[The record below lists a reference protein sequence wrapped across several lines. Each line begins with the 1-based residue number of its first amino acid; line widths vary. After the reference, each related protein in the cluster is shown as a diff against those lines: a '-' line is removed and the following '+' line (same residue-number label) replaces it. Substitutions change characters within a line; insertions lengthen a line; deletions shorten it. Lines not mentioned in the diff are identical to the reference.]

1 MYNNEREAQKKE
13 IISKNN
19 LFTINTNYNSS
30 EINKVMKSSTNIF
43 THLSPLLTETL
54 TSFSN
59 PKINN
64 NLKTLISNNS
74 RNKYFQRN
82 KNSMKLLKQKSPI
95 NYLKTHSNFHSIDN
109 DIENEYLLGPKNP
122 PSIFDKNNLTSF
134 YKISGDLKNSNKSPE
149 EKLLRDKLF
158 EKYEIKKN
166 RYRNI
171 FKKNDNV
178 YNLATQSNFFHPK
191 RDDAHFKIEIRYFKN
206 FNKATKTIDIN
217 KQLVKRVNEM
227 TNFFLLQK
235 YSQKIE
241 NNQMKKYYEKKMPKI
256 HIRVQTKKN
265 KFLKKSLD
273 FEQIENNE
281 EKENEN
287 EKKITTKK
295 LRKKK
300 NEIFGEKK
308 VNSLG
313 AIKLSYFRKF
323 AYNGLIEPEL
333 IEDFPE
339 ITEQK
344 EEKDLDDKKKKELE
358 KIRKM
363 NKFERHYLSLKIV
376 KKINGFKPNSRV
388 DFSITKFGN
397 KIYLFGGVSS
407 KIYNELWAYNIDT
420 NKWDK
425 IIYDEKEEPIP
436 RKGHTSVLIKNTIF
450 IFGGESTKDAT
461 YEDLVTYNIILNK
474 FYYPK
479 ISKKRKINQRK
490 GHIMIGTNQTFL
502 IQGGIDIR
510 TSTLENS
517 AYIYN
522 IIDNY
527 WERLDYRGK
536 PLPYRAYHCCTMVSS
551 YMNHTLS
558 AYTFYSLP
566 DDISDEVKSK
576 IRYEG
581 IYIFGG
587 INEKKMYCNDLFILK
602 TGNRPCINIKPKIS
616 GKPPEP
622 RIHAK
627 MLFIE
632 NYFFVIIHGGI
643 KINQTFCDNIAVL
656 NLENYNWIKPIIDD
670 EGGTEKRLIGRTKHE
685 IFFNND
691 KLYILGGL
699 GDDNMLPLNFE
710 IVQFEVTGFFNN
722 LLSSEEDV

>member
-82 KNSMKLLKQKSPI
+82 KNSMKLSKQKSPI

-407 KIYNELWAYNIDT
+407 KIYNELWTYNIDT

-450 IFGGESTKDAT
+450 IFGGESPKDAT

-643 KINQTFCDNIAVL
+643 KINQTFCDNIVVL

>member
-339 ITEQK
+339 ITEHK

-363 NKFERHYLSLKIV
+363 NKLERHYLSLKIV

-407 KIYNELWAYNIDT
+407 KIYNELWTYNIDT

-450 IFGGESTKDAT
+450 IFGGESPKDAT

-479 ISKKRKINQRK
+479 ISKKRKINQKK

-536 PLPYRAYHCCTMVSS
+536 PLPHRAYHCCTMVSS